1 MKNKKILV
9 LVILFISFFLT
20 GCDNYKDGNYG
31 EQIVNSWFNYSYGD
45 IDLGKTRR
53 NLEKIK
59 EIETTSCNYFT
70 KYKSNYIYKCK
81 LTYKEIGETLI
92 PLGEVKTKDI
102 YAVLIPYKNNTFTYK
117 VYNSSSEDIIGNI
130 ILNFPCTLA
139 LYKALN

>member
-92 PLGEVKTKDI
+92 PLGKVKTKDI

-117 VYNSSSEDIIGNI
+117 VYNSSSEDKIWEKDSD
-130 ILNFPCTLA
+130 L
-139 LYKALN
+139 K

>member
-9 LVILFISFFLT
+9 LVILLISFFLT

-59 EIETTSCNYFT
+59 EIET
-70 KYKSNYIYKCK
+70 
-81 LTYKEIGETLI
+81 I
-92 PLGEVKTKDI
+92 PL
-102 YAVLIPYKNNTFTYK
+102 
-117 VYNSSSEDIIGNI
+117 SSSRISSLSSSSSSSASRHSKG
-130 ILNFPCTLA
+130 TS
-139 LYKALN
+139 